1 MILFCKDFISH
12 TLHGVQSL
20 QCLFMCFWDRQTC
33 PAPDSDHSEA
43 HAQKMNDQLKCEEA
57 VYQLEYMK
65 IKGHQLSKIIFS
77 RAWGCFSSFGQAL
90 ENQSILFFW
99 SERYSNFFYYLIPH
113 YDEGVSLHPENLPSC
128 SFSVNINLLCTVF
141 CLPWLF
147 IFSFLIFYFYYHNP
161 FFLLLLS
168 LLFSP
173 LFFLILWFYSHSTK
187 CIVDIKY
194 KFPINKCCITWSAVT
209 AHIYWA
215 FTICQLWAKL
225 LQCIISPSLPS
236 CHVRSLGE
244 LGLGW
249 GKQDTQGM
257 RLRGAH
263 SQRLTS
269 AASTPENPSVFP
281 ALVITI
287 ISIFF
292 FRGSNAF

>member
-1 MILFCKDFISH
+1 MIPWKQEWQSAPEFLPGEFHGQRSLAGYGSWGHKGLDTTEWLTLSPSWKPFQLLECTISK
-12 TLHGVQSL
+12 SL
-20 QCLFMCFWDRQTC
+20 
-33 PAPDSDHSEA
+33 
-43 HAQKMNDQLKCEEA
+43 
-57 VYQLEYMK
+57 
-65 IKGHQLSKIIFS
+65 
-77 RAWGCFSSFGQAL
+77 
-90 ENQSILFFW
+90 
-99 SERYSNFFYYLIPH
+99 
-113 YDEGVSLHPENLPSC
+113 
-128 SFSVNINLLCTVF
+128 
-141 CLPWLF
+141 
-147 IFSFLIFYFYYHNP
+147 
-161 FFLLLLS
+161 LLLLS
-168 LLFSP
+168 LLCSP

-287 ISIFF
+287 ISIFILTSKEM
-292 FRGSNAF
+292 RLTEGRLLAQDLKLK